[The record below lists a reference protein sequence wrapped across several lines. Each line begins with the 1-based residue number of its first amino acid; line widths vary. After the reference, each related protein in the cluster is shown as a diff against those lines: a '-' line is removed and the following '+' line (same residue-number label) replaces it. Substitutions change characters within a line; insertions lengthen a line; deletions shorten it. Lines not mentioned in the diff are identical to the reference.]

1 MKTAALVAWV
11 GIVLGLPACT
21 HMPTPAPTPPAALSG
36 HRLYADLQHYEAM
49 GVHRYG
55 TPGAG
60 QAFDWLA
67 SELRAAGLAV
77 RDQAFVMARQ
87 YELRSASLQMAGQ
100 RIDVLPQWWLPD
112 ASAIFAL
119 DAPILATGPA
129 PGAFVRLNLRYDQGA
144 YLNAS
149 HKQALQAAFDRHPA
163 AVLLTIDH
171 PSGEVYTYN
180 VAQDDAPWA
189 VPVIL
194 VAPRHGAL
202 LDAAQTSGEAIR
214 LDIEDRKSVV

>member
-11 GIVLGLPACT
+11 GMVLGLQACM
-21 HMPTPAPTPPAALSG
+21 HMPTPAPRPAPTPPAALSG

-49 GVHRYG
+49 GVRRYG

-77 RDQAFVMARQ
+77 QDQAFVMERQ

-100 RIDVLPQWWLPD
+100 RIGVLPQWWLPD
-112 ASAIFAL
+112 ASATFAL
-119 DAPILATGPA
+119 DAPIVATGPA
-129 PGAFVRLNLRYDQGA
+129 PGAFVRLTMRYDQGA

-149 HKQALQAAFDRHPA
+149 HKQAL
-163 AVLLTIDH
+163 
-171 PSGEVYTYN
+171 
-180 VAQDDAPWA
+180 
-189 VPVIL
+189 
-194 VAPRHGAL
+194 
-202 LDAAQTSGEAIR
+202 
-214 LDIEDRKSVV
+214 